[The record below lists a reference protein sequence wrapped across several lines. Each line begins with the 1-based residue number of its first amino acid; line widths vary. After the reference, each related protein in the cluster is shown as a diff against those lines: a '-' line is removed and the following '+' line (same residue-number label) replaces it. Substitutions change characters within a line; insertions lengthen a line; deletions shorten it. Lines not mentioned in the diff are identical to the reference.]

1 MKTAALLLGG
11 ALLGTPW
18 SAFAEPTESVNP
30 DDPTPSI
37 GIGAVV
43 YKSRC
48 ALCHGNEGFGDG
60 PLAVAVKDYPDA
72 SLAEARRAKSLDEIE
87 QAVIY
92 GGSKGAMSPLMPPWG
107 TELSWTEIRSVAM
120 YVDYYRK
127 HLESA
132 LTLLRIKSADL
143 PPSRGLG
150 RSIYI
155 SRCLQCH
162 GPEGEGN
169 GRMARMIKT
178 PPPYNLRW
186 SRAPD
191 SYLEQMIAKG
201 GGAMGRSPQMPPWGE
216 ELTVNDIKS
225 VILYIKE
232 FRRDP

>member
-1 MKTAALLLGG
+1 MRILLAGLVLGM
-11 ALLGTPW
+11 ACV
-18 SAFAEPTESVNP
+18 AHAEVNP
-30 DDPTPSI
+30 DDPQPSV
-37 GIGAVV
+37 GIGATV
-43 YKSRC
+43 YKARC

-60 PLAVAVKDYPDA
+60 PLAVAVKDYPNA
-72 SLAEARRAKSLDEIE
+72 SLAEPRHGKDAKSLE
-87 QAVIY
+87 QAVVY

-107 TELSWTEIRSVAM
+107 AELTWTDIQSVVM
-120 YVDYYRK
+120 FIDYYRK
-127 HLESA
+127 NQDGAIA
-132 LTLLRIKSADL
+132 LLKIKSADL

-155 SRCLQCH
+155 SRCAQCH
-162 GPEGEGN
+162 GTEGEGN

-191 SYLEQMIAKG
+191 GYLEQMIAKG

-216 ELTVNDIKS
+216 ELTGNDIKS